1 MCRELNREPTW
12 VAAIK
17 LALTEGAFTTDCVIE
32 EANIRPD
39 RRRTVEAVLS
49 TMVERDLLCD
59 PPTADRYLVGPVL
72 RRAAPSSDQ
81 VEHLAEEGLH
91 QWG

>member
-1 MCRELNREPTW
+1 MCRELNREPAW

-32 EANIRPD
+32 EANMRPD
-39 RRRTVEAVLS
+39 RRRTVETVLS

-59 PPTADRYLVGPVL
+59 TSTPDRYLVGRVL
-72 RRAAPSSDQ
+72 RRTAPDPEQ
-81 VEHLAEEGLH
+81 IEHLADEGLH
-91 QWG
+91 RWG